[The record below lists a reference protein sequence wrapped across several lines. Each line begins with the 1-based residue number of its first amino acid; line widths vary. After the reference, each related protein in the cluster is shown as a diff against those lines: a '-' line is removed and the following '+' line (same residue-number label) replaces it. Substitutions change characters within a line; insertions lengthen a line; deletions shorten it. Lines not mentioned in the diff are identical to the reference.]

1 MENIKKY
8 ILENHKNHC
17 TVKVSSNSAEDEI
30 LNKIAEKVMCGG
42 ILLKLENSDMADG
55 DFLEICKKVKPISVT
70 GDGTIVVGW
79 SGLIFDNMEKFRDFT
94 EKYWEN
100 QYDDDDDFVFEW
112 INEIHMYMAGY
123 VSEDFYRV
131 LVDFVNTLD

>member
-17 TVKVSSNSAEDEI
+17 TVKVSSNSSEDEI

-55 DFLEICKKVKPISVT
+55 DFLEFCKKVKQLCAEFDALLIIAKRPDLAHLCHA
-70 GDGTIVVGW
+70 DG
-79 SGLIFDNMEKFRDFT
+79 IFLGEHDINIHDAQEILGKDAIIGV
-94 EKYWEN
+94 KYPQEEADYCE
-100 QYDDDDDFVFEW
+100 QPD
-112 INEIHMYMAGY
+112 
-123 VSEDFYRV
+123 
-131 LVDFVNTLD
+131 T